1 MESEESSK
9 GGFAF
14 PLSWESMLPWVRHLM
29 RSGLMSGILCDLQ
42 GSRGRNPAH
51 GNLFTRRQPAGP
63 SHGQNRGGSQEGGFK
78 PMFQIGDK
86 AVYPGHGVG
95 VIEAIETK
103 QISGKELMFYIL
115 RVLDNG
121 MTIMIPRD
129 NAGAVG
135 LRGVIRKLE
144 IPKVLQILKD
154 RDVEID
160 NQTWNRR
167 YREYMEKINTGSIF
181 EIAEVLRD
189 LYLLR
194 AEKELSFGERKI
206 LDTAKNLLVKELAIV
221 RDVKET
227 DILREIKTIFGK
239 NF

>member
-1 MESEESSK
+1 
-9 GGFAF
+9 
-14 PLSWESMLPWVRHLM
+14 
-29 RSGLMSGILCDLQ
+29 
-42 GSRGRNPAH
+42 
-51 GNLFTRRQPAGP
+51 
-63 SHGQNRGGSQEGGFK
+63 
-78 PMFQIGDK
+78 MFQIGDR

-103 QISGKELMFYIL
+103 QISGKELMFYIM

-144 IPKVLQILKD
+144 IPKVLQILRD

-194 AEKELSFGERKI
+194 TEKELSFGERKI

>member
-1 MESEESSK
+1 M
-9 GGFAF
+9 
-14 PLSWESMLPWVRHLM
+14 M
-29 RSGLMSGILCDLQ
+29 
-42 GSRGRNPAH
+42 
-51 GNLFTRRQPAGP
+51 
-63 SHGQNRGGSQEGGFK
+63 
-78 PMFQIGDK
+78 MFQIGDK

-103 QISGKELMFYIL
+103 KISGRELMFYIL

-129 NAGAVG
+129 NAGSVG

-154 RDVEID
+154 RDVSID

-194 AEKELSFGERKI
+194 TEKELSFGERKI

-221 RDVKET
+221 RDVKES
-227 DILREIKTIFGK
+227 DILREIRTIFGK
-239 NF
+239 DI

>member
-1 MESEESSK
+1 
-9 GGFAF
+9 
-14 PLSWESMLPWVRHLM
+14 
-29 RSGLMSGILCDLQ
+29 
-42 GSRGRNPAH
+42 
-51 GNLFTRRQPAGP
+51 
-63 SHGQNRGGSQEGGFK
+63 
-78 PMFQIGDK
+78 MFQIGDK

-144 IPKVLQILKD
+144 IPKVLQILRD

-194 AEKELSFGERKI
+194 TEKELSFGERKI

-227 DILREIKTIFGK
+227 DILTEIKRIFGK